1 MSGIS
6 ILASDSHGIFIPQY
20 AASFLCN
27 WDGVSQEDI
36 EILNAGPDH
45 EHYWYAWE
53 AIERDA
59 SYTDENGN
67 VWRLYQ
73 DGDLWAYCE
82 ALMTAEEHYNFFGD
96 HPDHPSLESDLDVD
110 SRFETDNW
118 YDTSAELY

>member
-27 WDGVSQEDI
+27 WDGVTQEDI

-59 SYTDENGN
+59 SYTDEKGN

-82 ALMTAEEHYNFFGD
+82 PLMTDDEYYNFFGG
-96 HPDHPSLESDLDVD
+96 PRLELDTD
-110 SRFETDNW
+110 GRWETDNW